1 MKKIFVI
8 AIATLS
14 LVSCTENER
23 ARRFGGVEEVELK
36 PNEDFELN
44 PVMSAKIEQ
53 MGELVITSDSK
64 KRIEGLTTIDPVIIR
79 MIPGANA
86 QSLAFIAKA
95 ISLVWAELF
104 DLVNR

>member
-36 PNEDFELN
+36 PNEVVLN
-44 PVMSAKIEQ
+44 VTWKENEMWVCTKDTTTNTVYFREKSSWGVME
-53 MGELVITSDSK
+53 GTVILK
-64 KRIEGLTTIDPVIIR
+64 
-79 MIPGANA
+79 
-86 QSLAFIAKA
+86 
-95 ISLVWAELF
+95 
-104 DLVNR
+104 